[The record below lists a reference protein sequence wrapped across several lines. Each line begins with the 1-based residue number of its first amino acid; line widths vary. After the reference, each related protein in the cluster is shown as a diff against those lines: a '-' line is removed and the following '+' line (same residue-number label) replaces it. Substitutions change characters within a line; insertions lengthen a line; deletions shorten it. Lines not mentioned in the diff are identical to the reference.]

1 MRRQQM
7 LEKITWLGHDAFKIA
22 ASKIIYL
29 DPFELAG
36 NLEVADVICITHDH
50 YDHCSPQDVAK
61 IRGAR
66 TVIVAAEN
74 CRGKLTGDVRFL
86 EAGDELAL
94 EGLTIHVIPAYN
106 VGKNFHPREAGGVGY
121 LITVDE
127 TSIYHAGDTD
137 AIPEMEG
144 LEVDIAMLPV
154 SGVYVATAEEAV
166 EAAKKINPGV
176 VIPMHYGSIVGSR
189 RDAERFQA
197 LWPGD
202 ALILEAQHS

>member
-1 MRRQQM
+1 M

-29 DPFELAG
+29 DPFELVG
-36 NLEVADVICITHDH
+36 DLEVADVICITHDH

-61 IRGAR
+61 IRGQH

-74 CRGKLTGDVRFL
+74 CRGKLKGDVRFV
-86 EAGDELAL
+86 EARDEVAL
-94 EGLTIHVIPAYN
+94 EGLTIQAIPAYN
-106 VGKNFHPREAGGVGY
+106 VGKSYHPREAGGVGY
-121 LITVDE
+121 VITVDE
-127 TSIYHAGDTD
+127 TRIYHAGDTD

-166 EAAKKINPGV
+166 DAATKINPGV

-189 RDAERFQA
+189 KDAERFKA
-197 LWPGD
+197 LWPGEVV
-202 ALILEAQHS
+202 ILEAQHS